1 MAEEVKYNNTLVSGR
16 ADETLSY
23 TRYIKDE
30 SSGKSTKELLDEKV
44 NKTDKLGTTQIADKA
59 VTTEKL
65 ENESVT
71 TDKLDSASVTT
82 DKVADANI
90 TTSKL
95 ADSSVETEKINN
107 SAVTTDK
114 LNDGA
119 VDNSKLSPD
128 AVTSEKIK
136 DESIITEKLNVRAV
150 TTEKVEEKAITNS
163 KLGDQSVDGRV
174 VREASLESKH
184 FANESVTT
192 EKVARKSITKD
203 KLADNSVDDSQV
215 VDGSIGN
222 AKLSPDSVT
231 TEKIKDSSVTNE
243 KVANDT
249 LGIEKFD
256 PELRKTI
263 QAATGLPEDLSQMI
277 QDVDK
282 SIKQLHEKDTDL
294 QSQVDD
300 KQEQIT
306 ANKSAQ
312 DTKNASL
319 DENMKKLNTRD
330 DQITETLKNISAT
343 GGASVASAVTYDN
356 TTSQLTS
363 ANIQGA
369 VDELQGAKIDKT
381 SILQEFGEAEDKVMS
396 QKAVTNKLSSLSVG
410 LESFK
415 GKTIL
420 CLGDSITHDGA
431 YTTPLSSLLG
441 AKIINR
447 GSSGSSIAIRGNN
460 ISFVER
466 VQLPQSDESGTALG
480 MPTKADVVIF
490 YGGVNDWMA
499 SSVDFGTTKE
509 GENTDTFCGS
519 VFFVF
524 NKLKQYYPNA
534 SFFVVNNYNVYSPNV
549 FHTASEIKY
558 ADNEDGVY
566 EYIRN
571 IQGKTFDDYRNA
583 IIEISKLFGFK
594 MIDLKNVGFSFFKN
608 EDREK
613 YSYLNNGNHDGLHPN
628 EEGGKL
634 MAKHMAKQMCNA
646 VSVQKELEGRLIEVE
661 SSNDKLFLSTG
672 LFETISDSYVEEDGS
687 INYQKNYKRTS
698 YIRCDTAKYV
708 IITSSVKDS
717 KFNAF
722 YDKDKKFISTFFTA
736 YWNDNIKE
744 AGNRNVIKVPDGACY
759 YIVSNTNAGFEGTVI
774 KNSLEYDPI
783 STSRIYDVYIASKGS
798 KYAKFVDYVT
808 DGVNDQEMIN
818 SIISDSGV
826 NSVYIYGDST
836 FLLSAPIKV
845 KDNLKIKSNGA
856 TFNNIDMITHK
867 IVSSATTGNQVVLDS
882 TEGFRIGMW
891 LYFEDDKGNNDWNVI
906 TRIDKTTPP
915 KIVLKNNIKNV
926 WDKAN
931 NPVVKSANMCFL
943 IDNVQNVEIDGV
955 VVDWNVDNNPIQ
967 KYNPTYL
974 QEAFT
979 LNDSTDIVIRN
990 CIGKNGGR
998 RGLCTHDVHRLLI
1011 ENCTFYNWKEHG
1023 IDLFNSY
1030 TTNGNTREYPF
1041 LTDTVVTNCRCYDNA
1056 MAGIQNHRGSGCLI
1070 NKCELFNNN
1079 YGVSAQEYA
1088 HDIVVSDCLIHDN
1101 KLQQV
1106 YVRQDSYNISILG
1119 CIIAGS
1125 VGWEGVEVYNARKV
1139 LICNNQI
1146 NNNSRA
1152 GIALI
1157 NGKMCKIH
1165 GNILSA
1171 NNKMITKPSET
1182 GLYSAQVSISDNS
1195 DRNVISDN
1203 FIHLDAGGSN
1213 YGVWEDGSDYNTVY
1227 ENDFVGMKVESV
1239 KLTGSNSSKR
1249 NNREYSS

>member
-1 MAEEVKYNNTLVSGR
+1 MSINLTDDIEVKTKKGKLGAAKQIFLEGDMQTVENEIKDINSR
-16 ADETLSY
+16 HITLS
-23 TRYIKDE
+23 
-30 SSGKSTKELLDEKV
+30 STVTKH
-44 NKTDKLGTTQIADKA
+44 TTQI
-59 VTTEKL
+59 
-65 ENESVT
+65 
-71 TDKLDSASVTT
+71 
-82 DKVADANI
+82 
-90 TTSKL
+90 
-95 ADSSVETEKINN
+95 
-107 SAVTTDK
+107 
-114 LNDGA
+114 ND
-119 VDNSKLSPD
+119 NK
-128 AVTSEKIK
+128 K
-136 DESIITEKLNVRAV
+136 
-150 TTEKVEEKAITNS
+150 
-163 KLGDQSVDGRV
+163 
-174 VREASLESKH
+174 
-184 FANESVTT
+184 
-192 EKVARKSITKD
+192 
-203 KLADNSVDDSQV
+203 
-215 VDGSIGN
+215 
-222 AKLSPDSVT
+222 
-231 TEKIKDSSVTNE
+231 
-243 KVANDT
+243 
-249 LGIEKFD
+249 
-256 PELRKTI
+256 
-263 QAATGLPEDLSQMI
+263 
-277 QDVDK
+277 
-282 SIKQLHEKDTDL
+282 
-294 QSQVDD
+294 
-300 KQEQIT
+300 QIT

-319 DENMKKLNTRD
+319 DENMAKLNTRD

-363 ANIQGA
+363 VNIQGA
-369 VDELQGAKIDKT
+369 VDELQVAKIDKT
-381 SILQEFGEAEDKVMS
+381 SILQESGEAEDKVMS
-396 QKAVTNKLSSLSVG
+396 QKAVSDKLSDLYVG
-410 LESFK
+410 LDSFK

-420 CLGDSITHDGA
+420 CLGDSITHDGL
-431 YTTPLSSLLG
+431 YTTPLSSLLD

-466 VQLPQSDESGTALG
+466 VQLPQSDESGTAFG

-549 FHTASEIKY
+549 FTTASEIKY

-566 EYIRN
+566 EYVRN
-571 IQGKTFDDYRNA
+571 IYGKTFDDYRNA

-594 MIDLKNVGFSFFKN
+594 MIDLKNVGFSFFKKT
-608 EDREK
+608 DREK
-613 YSYLNNGNHDGLHPN
+613 YSYLNNGNYDGLHPN
-628 EEGGKL
+628 EDGGKL
-634 MAKHMAKQMCNA
+634 MAKHMAKQMCNT
-646 VSVQKELEGRLIEVE
+646 VTVQKELDGRLGEVE

-672 LFETISDSYVEEDGS
+672 LFETIPDSYVEEDGS

-698 YIRCDTAKYV
+698 YIRCDTAKYI

-783 STSRIYDVYIASKGS
+783 SSSRIYDVYIASRDS
-798 KYAKFVDYVT
+798 KYAKFADYVT
-808 DGVNDQEMIN
+808 DGVNDQDMIN
-818 SIISDSGV
+818 SIISDSEV
-826 NSVYIYGDST
+826 NSICIYGDST

-856 TFNNIDMITHK
+856 TFNNIDMITHQ

-882 TEGFRIGMW
+882 TDGFRIGMY
-891 LYFEDDKGNNDWNVI
+891 LYFEDEKGNNDWNVI

-915 KIVLKNNIKNV
+915 KITLKNNIKNV
-926 WDKAN
+926 WDKN
-931 NPVVKSANMCFL
+931 NKPVVKSANMCFL
-943 IDNVQNVEIDGV
+943 LDKVQNVEIDGV

-998 RGLCTHDVHRLLI
+998 RGLCTHDTHRVLI

-1030 TTNGNTREYPF
+1030 TDNGNTREYPF
-1041 LTDTVVTNCRCYDNA
+1041 LTGTVVTNCRCYDNA

-1079 YGVSAQEYA
+1079 YGVSAQESA

-1139 LICNNQI
+1139 LVCNNQI

-1171 NNKMITKPSET
+1171 NNKMITKPSEI
-1182 GLYSAQVSISDNS
+1182 GLYSAQISISDNS
-1195 DRNVISDN
+1195 DRNAISDN
-1203 FIHLDAGGSN
+1203 FIHLDNGGSN

>member
-1 MAEEVKYNNTLVSGR
+1 M
-16 ADETLSY
+16 
-23 TRYIKDE
+23 
-30 SSGKSTKELLDEKV
+30 
-44 NKTDKLGTTQIADKA
+44 
-59 VTTEKL
+59 
-65 ENESVT
+65 
-71 TDKLDSASVTT
+71 
-82 DKVADANI
+82 
-90 TTSKL
+90 
-95 ADSSVETEKINN
+95 
-107 SAVTTDK
+107 
-114 LNDGA
+114 
-119 VDNSKLSPD
+119 
-128 AVTSEKIK
+128 
-136 DESIITEKLNVRAV
+136 
-150 TTEKVEEKAITNS
+150 
-163 KLGDQSVDGRV
+163 
-174 VREASLESKH
+174 
-184 FANESVTT
+184 
-192 EKVARKSITKD
+192 
-203 KLADNSVDDSQV
+203 
-215 VDGSIGN
+215 
-222 AKLSPDSVT
+222 
-231 TEKIKDSSVTNE
+231 
-243 KVANDT
+243 AND
-249 LGIEKFD
+249 
-256 PELRKTI
+256 
-263 QAATGLPEDLSQMI
+263 
-277 QDVDK
+277 
-282 SIKQLHEKDTDL
+282 
-294 QSQVDD
+294 
-300 KQEQIT
+300 
-306 ANKSAQ
+306 
-312 DTKNASL
+312 
-319 DENMKKLNTRD
+319 
-330 DQITETLKNISAT
+330 
-343 GGASVASAVTYDN
+343 
-356 TTSQLTS
+356 
-363 ANIQGA
+363 
-369 VDELQGAKIDKT
+369 IDKT
-381 SILQEFGEAEDKVMS
+381 SPHYKGEFGSIYEVNQKFPSGGVEGDYVAIDGWAHYWNADRGTWCVNAQRDSYWDELITGIIEKFKLFKGATYMGVAGLDTVPAKAIGAKMYYFATVAGTYKNFGGLVVPQGINVLYSENGSSWVCSTLLEVAQELGVSTRMVVSQKVVNDALNLKANQSSVNEALAKKADKETVDIELGKKANTADVNTKFTEEQKRVDAELDKKFDKESIAQESGNSEVLVMS
-396 QKAVTNKLSSLSVG
+396 QKAVSDKLSNLSVG

-431 YTTPLSSLLG
+431 YTTPLSSLLD

-447 GSSGSSIAIRGNN
+447 GSSGSSIAIKGNN

-549 FHTASEIKY
+549 FPSVSEIKY

-566 EYIRN
+566 EYVRN
-571 IQGKTFDDYRNA
+571 TQGKTFDDYRNA

-594 MIDLKNVGFSFFKN
+594 MIDLKNVGFSFFKKT
-608 EDREK
+608 DREK
-613 YSYLNNGNHDGLHPN
+613 YSFLNNGKYDGLHPN
-628 EEGGKL
+628 EESGKL
-634 MAKHMAKQMCNA
+634 MAKHMAKQMCNT
-646 VSVQKELEGRLIEVE
+646 VTVQKELEGSLGEVE

-672 LFETISDSYVEEDGS
+672 LFKTISNSYVEEDGS
-687 INYQKNYKRTS
+687 ITQYNGWKRTS
-698 YIRCDTAKYV
+698 YIRCDTAKY
-708 IITSSVKDS
+708 IIIHSSIKDS
-717 KFNAF
+717 KYNAF

-736 YWNDNIKE
+736 YWNDNTKE

-774 KNSLEYDPI
+774 KNSFEYDPI
-783 STSRIYDVYIASKGS
+783 SSSRIYDVYIASRDS
-798 KYAKFVDYVT
+798 KYVKFADYVT
-808 DGVNDQEMIN
+808 DGVNDQDMIN

-826 NSVYIYGDST
+826 NSIYIYGDST

-845 KDNLKIKSNGA
+845 KDNFKIKSNGA
-856 TFNNIDMITHK
+856 TFNNIDMITHQ
-867 IVSSATTGNQVVLDS
+867 IVSSVTSGNQVVLDS
-882 TEGFRIGMW
+882 TEGFRIGMY
-891 LYFEDDKGNNDWNVI
+891 LYFEDEKGSNDWNVI

-915 KIVLKNNIKNV
+915 KVTLKNNIKNV

-931 NPVVKSANMCFL
+931 NPVVKSANMCTL
-943 IDNVQNVEIDGV
+943 LDKVQNVEIDGV

-967 KYNPTYL
+967 KYNPWYV
-974 QEAFT
+974 QEGITISESKMIA
-979 LNDSTDIVIRN
+979 IKN
-990 CIGKNGGR
+990 CIVKNGGR
-998 RGLCTHDVHRLLI
+998 RGLTTYDSSHILI
-1011 ENCTFYNWKEHG
+1011 ENSDFYNWKEHG

-1030 TTNGNTREYPF
+1030 TDNGNTREYPF
-1041 LTDTVVTNCRCYDNA
+1041 LTGTVITNCRCYDNA

-1106 YVRQDSYNISILG
+1106 FVRQNSYNISILG

-1182 GLYSAQVSISDNS
+1182 GLYSAQISISDNS
-1195 DRNVISDN
+1195 DRNAISDN
-1203 FIHLDAGGSN
+1203 FIHLDDGGSN

-1249 NNREYSS
+1249 NNREYIS